1 MRVSKDPEVRRQEII
16 RAARDLF
23 LDQGYEN
30 TSVDDIVRRVNV
42 AKGLFYYYFP
52 KKEAILAAIADEFV
66 DEVNAAFTAILQ
78 EETQDINGIITRLLT
93 FYLDTIRANEHLLN
107 IATSNGTVVSLY
119 VKQKLEDKAIAE
131 FTEILTLFPGLI
143 DRKYPGYTIKIL
155 VRGLGELYLEG
166 VTDVPVLLTLIEES
180 LGLAPNTLSP
190 RAPEED

>member
-143 DRKYPGYTIKIL
+143 DRKYPDYTIKIL